1 NDGNFFADHP
11 PVDVRYGAGG
21 VVFGSGAAGGDANA
35 AGNPNGS
42 RRNIA
47 GVIND
52 TGRVLGFMPH
62 PENAVD
68 ARFGGT
74 DGAALFNGMVKAL
87 G

>member
-1 NDGNFFADHP
+1 MFRY
-11 PVDVRYGAGG
+11 VD
-21 VVFGSGAAGGDANA
+21 AGGDANA

-68 ARFGGT
+68 GRFGGT
-74 DGAALFNGMVKAL
+74 DGAALFNGMVEAL